1 MKNKMTRQVD
11 VLGRIVLPKS
21 AREHYG
27 IHENDT
33 VEIEETAEGILI
45 KKAPTKNAI
54 KQLNNKT
61 TP

>member
-1 MKNKMTRQVD
+1 MKNEMTRQVD

-45 KKAPTKNAI
+45 KKAPTKKRNKTI
-54 KQLNNKT
+54 KQ
-61 TP
+61 

>member
-1 MKNKMTRQVD
+1 MKNEMTRQVD

-54 KQLNNKT
+54 KQ
-61 TP
+61 